1 MALSETIE
9 PEKVSRGKRGTRPP
23 LGKTFGLRESRY
35 CTVRVSMALVFFVV
49 YLRFLWKNAVI
60 YEVKH
65 EMKTHLP
72 RPAFF
77 TVAHLDY
84 LKFAN
89 LLGESLVH

>member
-1 MALSETIE
+1 
-9 PEKVSRGKRGTRPP
+9 
-23 LGKTFGLRESRY
+23 
-35 CTVRVSMALVFFVV
+35 MALVFFVV
-49 YLRFLWKNAVI
+49 YLRFLWKNTVI

-65 EMKTHLP
+65 EMKTQYPP

-89 LLGESLVH
+89 LLGESLHVH